1 MTAGSR
7 LCKWPTGQDLDLDYN
22 SRVGRVDRDVFL
34 EFQLN
39 ANYVAKSII
48 SDSDLVEMKPDV
60 SVQLKGLN
68 MFSGKELRVEEKRS
82 YGESTFAGYFCAE
95 Y

>member
-48 SDSDLVEMKPDV
+48 SDSDFSFPV
-60 SVQLKGLN
+60 SRLTSER
-68 MFSGKELRVEEKRS
+68 FR
-82 YGESTFAGYFCAE
+82 
-95 Y
+95 

>member
-48 SDSDLVEMKPDV
+48 SDSVLFVSIEMILPCH
-60 SVQLKGLN
+60 SVVDN
-68 MFSGKELRVEEKRS
+68 
-82 YGESTFAGYFCAE
+82 
-95 Y
+95 

>member
-1 MTAGSR
+1 MYKINNFINKSIELDILKPTHHDFPPIHCQYDSLWPTMTAGSR

-48 SDSDLVEMKPDV
+48 SDS
-60 SVQLKGLN
+60 
-68 MFSGKELRVEEKRS
+68 ELATSNE
-82 YGESTFAGYFCAE
+82 
-95 Y
+95 

>member
-48 SDSDLVEMKPDV
+48 SDSGLQLWATDAKP
-60 SVQLKGLN
+60 N
-68 MFSGKELRVEEKRS
+68 MWEANMISWPALQRTDRGGRR
-82 YGESTFAGYFCAE
+82 YPYP
-95 Y
+95 